1 MARRLFEGEDAWT
14 EEASRA
20 ANNVQ
25 VALADILALMEV
37 DGPIDLRDFHYMA
50 SSTVGTFVAGLSIT
64 RRLGDPT
71 SPPNPIIYAY
81 PRLSEK
87 EVVDEDDL
95 DTIEWP
101 PEFNCGV
108 GIKSD

>member
-20 ANNVQ
+20 ANSVQ
-25 VALADILALMEV
+25 VALADILALMEA
-37 DGPIDLRDFHYMA
+37 DGPVDLRDFHYMA

-81 PRLSEK
+81 PRLSDNL
-87 EVVDEDDL
+87 VDDEEDMCILEADEHEYAWMEL
-95 DTIEWP
+95 SI
-101 PEFNCGV
+101 
-108 GIKSD
+108 